1 MWWTHWPFFGSNFWT
16 ESLKTTISY
25 ERADSKHV
33 LNLLIILKNITA
45 NGGVFVSGLL
55 GTDFSTGLSFA
66 EHREEEQGGKLVPA
80 ISSRQLLL

>member
-1 MWWTHWPFFGSNFWT
+1 LWTQ
-16 ESLKTTISY
+16 SLKTTISY

-33 LNLLIILKNITA
+33 LNLLRILNITT
-45 NGGVFVSGLL
+45 NGGGFVSGLL